1 MMGASDE
8 RQADPT
14 GAHGSGMLQ
23 VARNRLDIQ
32 DDGELKMSQKQ
43 VVQVNVAEPLP
54 NLSF

>member
-1 MMGASDE
+1 MGASNE

-14 GAHGSGMLQ
+14 GAHGAWMLQ

-32 DDGELKMSQKQ
+32 DDGELKMSQMK